1 MKIRNELKCYLL
13 PFIILIM
20 IIILNNTGII
30 DLRTLIGEN
39 SESIHFNLITV
50 NAIFAGFLF
59 TAITFFIGV
68 NTTKT
73 VEVLERIDY
82 MDKVY
87 KNLNMGFIASLIS
100 IILSLVS
107 IFVFPAISNVSW
119 IYNYVFIKCI
129 VNVIIPAMILMSLVY
144 TIIKFLIALK
154 HLNFIISSI
163 RRKSKLSAPS
173 RESIEETLKKIK

>member
-129 VNVIIPAMILMSLVY
+129 V
-144 TIIKFLIALK
+144 
-154 HLNFIISSI
+154 
-163 RRKSKLSAPS
+163 
-173 RESIEETLKKIK
+173 